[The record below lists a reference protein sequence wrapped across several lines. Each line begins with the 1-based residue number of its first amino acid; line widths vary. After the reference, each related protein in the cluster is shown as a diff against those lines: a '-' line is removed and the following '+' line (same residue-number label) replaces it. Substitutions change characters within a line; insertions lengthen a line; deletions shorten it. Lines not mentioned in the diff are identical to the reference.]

1 MRRGS
6 RQIATRVATPEARR
20 GAPVLPEIEGRFA
33 QVTSAAYLSRA
44 VIETAP
50 LAPPL
55 ARTPEEWARAM
66 TSLGGRAYHGRQ
78 VFRWLHVRGVTDPS
92 AMTDLPSGLRAS
104 LGGLGLGGVA
114 KIALERRAP
123 DDTRKLLVELAGGA
137 TVETVLIPSVT
148 RGSSDLPS
156 PVADDADASAADE
169 DEDAEE
175 AVAAGPP
182 VVRVTQC
189 ISTQVGCAMGC
200 VFCASGVAGL
210 KRHLGA
216 DEIVAQVLV
225 GRSRLDE
232 NEQLR
237 NVVYMG
243 MGEPLHNYDAVCRSL
258 RLLTHPEGIGLSSRR
273 VTVSTS
279 GLVPEIAKLGQD
291 FGGQIGLAISLHA
304 ADDETRTRLM
314 PINKK
319 YPLARL
325 MDGLRAYPLP
335 KRRRITIEYTL
346 VAGKNDS
353 AAEAKKLVKL
363 LRGLPVKVNL
373 IPMNPIEAS
382 ALGPPE
388 LSGVLA
394 FQRVLC
400 DAGYSCFI
408 RRRRGDE
415 VGAACGQLALL
426 GAKPKVRVNRA

>member
-1 MRRGS
+1 MGRRSLETSSNALWTG
-6 RQIATRVATPEARR
+6 REGARKE
-20 GAPVLPEIEGRFA
+20 GGRFA
-33 QVTSAAYLSRA
+33 YGPLAAYVSRA
-44 VIETAP
+44 VIARPES

-55 ARTPEEWARAM
+55 ARTPDEWARVM
-66 TSLGGRAYHGRQ
+66 TSLGGRAFHGRQ
-78 VFRWLHVRGVTDPS
+78 VFKWLQVRGVTDTR
-92 AMTDLPSGLRAS
+92 AMTDLPSALRTS
-104 LGGLGLGGVA
+104 LAGLGLGEVA
-114 KIALERRAP
+114 KITLERRAP
-123 DDTRKLLVELAGGA
+123 DDTRKLLVELAGGV

-148 RGSSDLPS
+148 RGTSDLPS
-156 PVADDADASAADE
+156 PVQPMEDADAAAADDEEDEGEAETASAA
-169 DEDAEE
+169 
-175 AVAAGPP
+175 

-225 GRSRLDE
+225 GRSRLDP

-243 MGEPLHNYDAVCRSL
+243 MGEPLHNYDAVARSL

-279 GLVPEIAKLGQD
+279 GLIPEIARLGED
-291 FGGQIGLAISLHA
+291 FAGQIGLAISLHA

-319 YPLARL
+319 YPLAKL
-325 MDGLRAYPLP
+325 MDALRAYPLP

-346 VAGKNDS
+346 VAGKNDTV
-353 AAEAKKLVKL
+353 AEARKLVKL

-382 ALGPPE
+382 TLGPPD

-394 FQRVLC
+394 FQQVLC

-415 VGAACGQLALL
+415 VAAACGQLALL
-426 GAKPKVRVNRA
+426 GAKPKVRVNRS